1 MSLIYHCYAN
11 RIFRLKSSISG
22 RKLLTVQKKQMA
34 NKARPK
40 PRKDRPARIDYS
52 NDASLTDRA
61 YEQIKEEILSNR
73 LRPGDPLR
81 VEHFIRRL
89 NLSRTPMRE
98 AIQQLEKEGLVE
110 IRPRMGSFVS
120 HIELRE
126 IVEMYRVRAVLE
138 GFAARLAA
146 GRVSTDRLAGVEEQ
160 LTRQSSNGETDYL
173 ALSNAG
179 LALHR
184 LIVESC
190 GNAVLTRFVV
200 SLQDHFRRF
209 RAVSPQLPERVLDF
223 HQEHL
228 QILDSLKKA
237 DGVRAEQLVQ
247 RHLERA
253 AELLVERLLGQ
264 PVQAAATTMIVRP
277 APAAGPQE
285 SKGNGKVGRSA

>member
-1 MSLIYHCYAN
+1 MAKQVAMKTRKRVPSD
-11 RIFRLKSSISG
+11 RI
-22 RKLLTVQKKQMA
+22 A
-34 NKARPK
+34 
-40 PRKDRPARIDYS
+40 
-52 NDASLTDRA
+52 DASLTDRA
-61 YEQIKEEILSNR
+61 YQQIKEEILTNR

-81 VEHFIRRL
+81 VDHFIKRL
-89 NLSRTPMRE
+89 KLSRTPMRE
-98 AIQQLEKEGLVE
+98 AIQRLEKEGLVE

-126 IVEMYRVRAVLE
+126 IVEMYQVRARLE

-146 GRVSTDRLAGVEEQ
+146 GRVSPDRLAGVEEQ
-160 LTRQSSNGETDYL
+160 LTRQSPDDQIDY
-173 ALSNAG
+173 AAVSNAG

-223 HQEHL
+223 HQDHL
-228 QILDSLKKA
+228 QILDALKNA
-237 DGVRAEQLVQ
+237 DGVRAEHLIQ

-264 PVQAAATTMIVRP
+264 PIQAAAAPMIVRP
-277 APAAGPQE
+277 APISAA
-285 SKGNGKVGRSA
+285 

>member
-1 MSLIYHCYAN
+1 MAK
-11 RIFRLKSSISG
+11 RARTKSRRNGPS
-22 RKLLTVQKKQMA
+22 
-34 NKARPK
+34 
-40 PRKDRPARIDYS
+40 RIDPFD
-52 NDASLTDRA
+52 DASLTDRA
-61 YEQIKEEILSNR
+61 YQQIKEAILSNR

-81 VEHFIRRL
+81 VEHIIKRL
-89 NLSRTPMRE
+89 SLSRTPLRE
-98 AIQQLEKEGLVE
+98 AIQRLEKEGLVE

-126 IVEMYRVRAVLE
+126 IIEMYQVRAVLE
-138 GFAARLAA
+138 GFAAHLAA
-146 GRVSTDRLAGVEEQ
+146 GRVSPDRLVVVEEQ
-160 LTRQSSNGETDYL
+160 LTRQSPNGETDYL

-209 RAVSPQLPERVLDF
+209 RAVSPQLPERILDF
-223 HQEHL
+223 NQEHL

-237 DGVRAEQLVQ
+237 DGVRAEHLVQ

-253 AELLVERLLGQ
+253 AELLMERLLGQ
-264 PVQAAATTMIVRP
+264 PVQAAASPMIVRP
-277 APAAGPQE
+277 VRVSAPEEQ
-285 SKGNGKVGRSA
+285 KGNGQGSVDRTL

>member
-1 MSLIYHCYAN
+1 
-11 RIFRLKSSISG
+11 
-22 RKLLTVQKKQMA
+22 MA
-34 NKARPK
+34 KRVRSK
-40 PRKDRPARIDYS
+40 PRRIGSSTTDPF

-61 YEQIKEEILSNR
+61 YQQIKEEILTNR

-81 VEHFIRRL
+81 VEHFIKSL
-89 NLSRTPMRE
+89 NLSRTPLRE

-126 IVEMYRVRAVLE
+126 IIEMYQVRAVLE

-146 GRVSTDRLAGVEEQ
+146 GRVSPDRLAGVEEQ
-160 LTRQSSNGETDYL
+160 LTRQSPGDQTDYT

-190 GNAVLTRFVV
+190 GNVVLTRFVV

-209 RAVSPQLPERVLDF
+209 RAVHPQLPERVLDF
-223 HQEHL
+223 HEEHL
-228 QILDSLKKA
+228 QILDALKKA
-237 DGVRAEQLVQ
+237 DGARAEHLVQ

-264 PVQAAATTMIVRP
+264 PIQMATALMIVRP
-277 APAAGPQE
+277 AATSAAEEQKE
-285 SKGNGKVGRSA
+285 NGQGSADRTLQQG